1 VARTNG
7 RFILYAPESL
17 RINPL
22 DVQGGRSLSF
32 TEALDGIES
41 VRRNRFGTTRQILA
55 FGFSAD
61 LFAPRLGAERRQ
73 PQVTVGQML
82 AVDVQPGVVKYQA
95 TFQYEILY
103 SGVRS
108 LRIDVPEAIA
118 ADLRN
123 LSTVFQ
129 ESVMEPAP
137 DDLDEGYLAWKL
149 QADRELLGAVQ
160 LQLSWEQP
168 VNNLLDGKSEKLTI
182 AHLRPRDVQRAWGQ
196 VVFSK
201 GENIDVNQVGTPTGL
216 RPIDPRIDLMPN
228 TPAQLKLNAA
238 RAFEFHQDWTLEVA
252 ATRYQPKELETT
264 VVQKAVFRMVL
275 TLSGE
280 QSVQALYRL
289 RSAEQRLPMK
299 LPGNAQLISMRINGV
314 IVTPEQGEG
323 EEVLVP
329 LKSIAADQEFILE
342 VVYRDPEPDNSYLQ
356 IPVFTDNP
364 AVHEAHLCAFLPRR
378 QSLVNYGGPWTDNFN
393 VGPWEIYNGDIHSHR
408 NHQDLVDQLAEGL
421 MSPEELDFD
430 LQGVEYVFST
440 LQPDPTEGGRLRL
453 TTMPRSWL
461 HGLLYLVVVMIGT
474 AGLRVNIKNQVL
486 LVGGM
491 LGLVLLVG
499 VFIPVLYLQLM
510 DGYFA
515 LVAMLVIGVW
525 IVTDVVRS
533 LQAASSALSLRQL
546 FTRRTKQPVA
556 TEQAEAD
563 QPESSEPPAA
573 DPAAIADDDPV
584 PVAVAEEEPADQQ
597 GSFFA
602 PTEDN
607 ESDQESSEDTS
618 EESSEDSEGEADGDL
633 KLQADETE
641 ESAEESVEDQEEGT
655 DEDA

>member
-1 VARTNG
+1 
-7 RFILYAPESL
+7 
-17 RINPL
+17 
-22 DVQGGRSLSF
+22 
-32 TEALDGIES
+32 
-41 VRRNRFGTTRQILA
+41 
-55 FGFSAD
+55 
-61 LFAPRLGAERRQ
+61 
-73 PQVTVGQML
+73 
-82 AVDVQPGVVKYQA
+82 
-95 TFQYEILY
+95 
-103 SGVRS
+103 
-108 LRIDVPEAIA
+108 
-118 ADLRN
+118 
-123 LSTVFQ
+123 
-129 ESVMEPAP
+129 
-137 DDLDEGYLAWKL
+137 
-149 QADRELLGAVQ
+149 
-160 LQLSWEQP
+160 
-168 VNNLLDGKSEKLTI
+168 
-182 AHLRPRDVQRAWGQ
+182 

-201 GENIDVNQVGTPTGL
+201 GENIDVNPVGTPTGL

-228 TPAQLKLNAA
+228 TPVQLVLNAA

-289 RSAEQRLPMK
+289 SSAEQRLPMK
-299 LPGNAQLISMRINGV
+299 LPGNAQLISMRINGD

-329 LKSIAADQEFILE
+329 LKSIAADQEFVLE

-421 MSPEELDFD
+421 MSPQELEFD

-440 LQPDPTEGGRLRL
+440 LQPDPTENGRLRL

-461 HGLLYLVVVMIGT
+461 HGLLYLVVMMIGA

-499 VFIPVLYLQLM
+499 VFVPVLYLQLM

-546 FTRRTKQPVA
+546 FTRTTKQPVA

-573 DPAAIADDDPV
+573 DPAAIADDDPL
-584 PVAVAEEEPADQQ
+584 PGAEAVAEEEPADQQ

-607 ESDQESSEDTS
+607 ESDQESSE
-618 EESSEDSEGEADGDL
+618 
-633 KLQADETE
+633 
-641 ESAEESVEDQEEGT
+641 ESVEDQEEGT